1 MDKKKLRV
9 AITHGDTNGV
19 GYELIFKTFAEDA
32 MLDICTPVVYGSAKV
47 AAYHRKALDMPG
59 NFHIISSAE
68 AVEEGRLNLV
78 NCFDEEVKVELGC
91 PTPESGQAALMALER
106 AVADC
111 RDGLVD
117 VLVTAPICKAAI
129 QGPDFAFSGHTEY
142 LADRLEATVP
152 PLMILCNSTMRVALA
167 TAHLP
172 LSAVPAAVTPEL
184 LDGKIRQLYE
194 ALRRDFRLSAPRI
207 AVLGLNPHNGDDG
220 LMGSEEKDVIAP
232 AIARLADE
240 GIPCFG
246 PFPADGFFGAG
257 SYTRFDAV
265 LAMYHDQG
273 LAPFKALAMEDGV
286 NVTAGLP
293 VVRTSPDHG
302 TAYDIAGCGTA
313 SPASMRAAIYAAIDI
328 WRNRAAYDE
337 ENSHPLEHLYHERRS
352 ESSRPKSTPQEGEA

>member
-19 GYELIFKTFAEDA
+19 GYELIFKTFAEEA

-47 AAYHRKALDMPG
+47 AAYHRKMLGIAG
-59 NFHIISSAE
+59 NCHIISSAE
-68 AVEEGRLNLV
+68 AAEEGRLNLV
-78 NCFDEEVKVELGC
+78 NCFDEEVKVELGR

-111 RDGLVD
+111 RNGLVD

-142 LADRLEATVP
+142 LADRLETTVA

-172 LSAVPAAVTPEL
+172 LSAVPAAITPEL

-220 LMGSEEKDVIAP
+220 LMY
-232 AIARLADE
+232 
-240 GIPCFG
+240 FT
-246 PFPADGFFGAG
+246 ADGERGKRRHRTRRGPARRRGHSLLRSVPCRRLFRLGGLHAFRRGAG
-257 SYTRFDAV
+257 YV
-265 LAMYHDQG
+265 
-273 LAPFKALAMEDGV
+273 
-286 NVTAGLP
+286 
-293 VVRTSPDHG
+293 
-302 TAYDIAGCGTA
+302 
-313 SPASMRAAIYAAIDI
+313 
-328 WRNRAAYDE
+328 
-337 ENSHPLEHLYHERRS
+337 
-352 ESSRPKSTPQEGEA
+352 SRPGAGAL